1 MGYEDMTVAELKD
14 LLRDQGL
21 PLSGKKADLI
31 SRLNDAKATHEEI
44 PGDAETI
51 QEEIK
56 EEESQ
61 EKTTQESQDPEEE
74 YQDDG
79 EFFEGDGDFEE
90 WDDFHTARQK
100 PVLDESMAIALSM
113 RADQKKK
120 QPKFRRQEWF
130 RYRRLS
136 KTGYRKPKGKDSKM
150 RKNLKYRSPMARV
163 GYGKVS
169 TARGLHPSGF
179 EEVMVHKSDQLD
191 GLDPEKQ
198 AVRIG
203 SSVGNRKRSRIHE
216 RADEL
221 GLRILNRRQ
230 IQRKGGI

>member
-21 PLSGKKADLI
+21 PLSGKKADLV
-31 SRLNDAKATHEEI
+31 SRLNDAEAT
-44 PGDAETI
+44 
-51 QEEIK
+51 QEEVQ
-56 EEESQ
+56 EEVEATQEEVQEESQ
-61 EKTTQESQDPEEE
+61 EKKTHESDEPEED
-74 YQDDG
+74 YQDEG

-100 PVLDESMAIALSM
+100 PVLDESMEAALSM

-230 IQRKGGI
+230 IERKGGI